1 MAGLIPRRF
10 RPTVVL
16 CLGEEG
22 KAVGAQLALLLPAL
36 DSARRSGVALLAA
49 DFAADGSAHAG
60 VFDPGVA
67 FAAQPATGAA
77 RPAFPTIRDPRP
89 LPLVVVEALR
99 GEDPHTPHAGRSIA
113 PRKGV
118 LDDTV
123 ITGIRDAGY
132 AVPRPTVVVWISAAA
147 GSPWLASVC
156 AAVRDAVA
164 SERVDAWV
172 LLALTNV
179 YPRDTEAHAERAA
192 RCAAQ
197 PWDALLVGRD
207 GEQPLATFA
216 YLFESHDERGTF
228 WEGGDDV
235 PFAAA
240 EAIFVLTASAITT
253 TREYEETLRRSLPG
267 MVRRPFERMS
277 GIGTS
282 RLTFPRA
289 QAEQCCAALLG
300 ADVLRAWAK
309 EEHGAASR
317 ELAEEQRRAA
327 ADTLAKLRRASRDA
341 DAHRRGGRPSPRL
354 SAEGVAKVRGLARP
368 NPDGGLIFAHLR
380 RDRVDRLVTPA
391 LDYPDALALQAEKA
405 EAGVEQWRP
414 AVRARWQQFAYQ
426 TERGIIA
433 HVNGLVLREE
443 AGIAAARAYA
453 EELDSLL
460 AEEKRRL
467 YVKQEGRETSYRR
480 FLHRTERIAE
490 DGPWIGVDAPTPV
503 RPAHTNPSGHT
514 TSEQPQ
520 AADPTGVVASVAP
533 PAFTLDALAARYR
546 WHKERK
552 PPAAAT
558 VGAAL
563 VGVPPAVF
571 LALALL
577 PAAWFAHGPAGAL
590 ALTLTLILA
599 AALAGWAFASYRSR
613 LVDDAVE
620 DIRRV
625 YRRALS
631 QRCEREEFQQ
641 RLALLTGV
649 QHTVRV
655 VLDRLVAWDRF
666 ILEQADRLDA
676 EAARIEAALFDGAT
690 GRRDVLIA
698 NRQRLRP
705 YGYTLRDFAAD
716 ARTRRETAALDADA
730 GILDWH
736 KRDAAILRHLR
747 AELRGKVSVLDTE
760 STDLGPPVGAFCL
773 NVVRP
778 YLRGDLVSIA
788 AALESLRAD
797 DTLSLY
803 DQLIERSVI
812 LYRPLDPPRP
822 PGVFVAARAE
832 HHLALRPADQPTDAV
847 ALATDEDEWLATLR
861 LRPGGAVPSFFAA
874 TDHFEQRPSRL
885 IVPSVPGWGLHA

>member
-1 MAGLIPRRF
+1 MAGLISRRF

-22 KAVGAQLALLLPAL
+22 KVVGAQLALLLPAL
-36 DSARRSGVALLAA
+36 DSARRAGVALLVA
-49 DFAADGSAHAG
+49 DVTADGGAHAG
-60 VFDPGVA
+60 VFDPGA
-67 FAAQPATGAA
+67 LAAAGAA
-77 RPAFPTIRDPRP
+77 RLSFPPIRDPRP
-89 LPLVVVEALR
+89 LPLAIVEALR
-99 GEDPHTPHAGRSIA
+99 GEDPHALRPAA

-132 AVPRPTVVVWISAAA
+132 AVPRPTVVIWIAAAA
-147 GSPWLASVC
+147 GSPWLASTC
-156 AAVRDAVA
+156 TAVRDAAA

-172 LLALTNV
+172 LLALTNI
-179 YPRDTEAHAERAA
+179 YPRETEAHAERAA

-228 WEGGDDV
+228 WEGADDV

-327 ADTLAKLRRASRDA
+327 VDALAKLRRASRDA
-341 DAHRRGGRPSPRL
+341 DGYRRGGRPSPRL
-354 SAEGVAKVRGLARP
+354 SAEGVAKLRGLARP
-368 NPDGGLIFAHLR
+368 DPDGSLIFAYLR
-380 RDRVDRLVTPA
+380 RERVDRLVTPA
-391 LDYPDALALQAEKA
+391 LDYPGALALAGERA
-405 EAGVEQWRP
+405 EAGVEQWRA

-453 EELDSLL
+453 EELDGLL
-460 AEEKRRL
+460 AEEKRHL
-467 YVKQEGRETSYRR
+467 YAKQEERETAYRR
-480 FLHRTERIAE
+480 SLRRAERLAE
-490 DGPWIGVDAPTPV
+490 DGPWIGVDTPTPA
-503 RPAHTNPSGHT
+503 RPAHTTDDQMHATASPDTGASLAPS
-514 TSEQPQ
+514 
-520 AADPTGVVASVAP
+520 
-533 PAFTLDALAARYR
+533 AFMLAALAARYR

-552 PPAAAT
+552 PPVAAT
-558 VGAAL
+558 AGAAL
-563 VGVPPAVF
+563 VAVPPAVF

-590 ALTLTLILA
+590 AVTLTLTFT
-599 AALAGWAFASYRSR
+599 AALAAWAFASYRAR

-631 QRCEREEFQQ
+631 HRCEREEFQQ
-641 RLALLTGV
+641 RLALLTGA

-666 ILEQADRLDA
+666 ILEQAERLET

-698 NRQRLRP
+698 NRQRLRRH
-705 YGYTLRDFAAD
+705 GYTLRDFAAD

-736 KRDAAILRHLR
+736 KSDAAILRRLR

-773 NVVRP
+773 GVVRP
-778 YLRGDLVSIA
+778 YLHGDLVSIA

-812 LYRPLDPPRP
+812 LNRPLDPPRP

-832 HHLALRPADQPTDAV
+832 HHLALRPADQPPRADAV

-874 TDHFEQRPSRL
+874 TDHFEQRPGRL
-885 IVPSVPGWGLHA
+885 IVPSVPGWELHA

>member
-22 KAVGAQLALLLPAL
+22 KAVGAQLSLLLPAL
-36 DSARRSGVALLAA
+36 DTARRSGVALLAA
-49 DFAADGSAHAG
+49 DVDAQGNTHAG

-67 FAAQPATGAA
+67 FAAHAAGAVRLA
-77 RPAFPTIRDPRP
+77 LPPIRDPQP
-89 LPLVVVEALR
+89 LSLAIVEALR
-99 GEDPHTPHAGRSIA
+99 GEDPHTGRSAA

-123 ITGIRDAGY
+123 ITNIRDAGY
-132 AVPRPTVVVWISAAA
+132 AVPRPTVVVWIAAAA

-164 SERVDAWV
+164 SERVEAWV

-179 YPRDTEAHAERAA
+179 YPRDTAAHAERAA
-192 RCAAQ
+192 SCAAQ

-267 MVRRPFERMS
+267 MVHRPFERMS

-317 ELAEEQRRAA
+317 ELAEEQRSAA

-341 DAHRRGGRPSPRL
+341 DAYRRGGRSSPRL

-368 NPDGGLIFAHLR
+368 DPDGGLIFAHLR
-380 RDRVDRLVTPA
+380 RDRVDRLVTPT
-391 LDYPDALALQAEKA
+391 LDYPDALALAAERA

-433 HVNGLVLREE
+433 HVNGLVLREA

-453 EELDSLL
+453 AELDGLL

-467 YVKQEGRETSYRR
+467 YAKQEERETSYRR
-480 FLHRTERIAE
+480 FLRRAERIAE
-490 DGPWIGVDAPTPV
+490 DGPWLGVDAPTPA
-503 RPAHTNPSGHT
+503 RPARIADGQTP
-514 TSEQPQ
+514 
-520 AADPTGVVASVAP
+520 AAAASPDTGVSLAPSVFMLA
-533 PAFTLDALAARYR
+533 ALAARYR
-546 WHKERK
+546 WHKDRQ
-552 PPAAAT
+552 PPVAAT

-577 PAAWFAHGPAGAL
+577 PAAWFAHGPTGAL
-590 ALTLTLILA
+590 AVTLTLIVA
-599 AALAGWAFASYRSR
+599 AALAGWAFASYRAR
-613 LVDDAVE
+613 LVDNAVE

-631 QRCEREEFQQ
+631 HRCEREEFQQ

-649 QHTVRV
+649 QHTIRV

-666 ILEQADRLDA
+666 ILEQADRLET

-705 YGYTLRDFAAD
+705 HGYTLRDFAAD
-716 ARTRRETAALDADA
+716 ARTRRETAALDPDA

-736 KRDAAILRHLR
+736 KRDAAILRRLR

-773 NVVRP
+773 GVVRP

-797 DTLSLY
+797 DTPSLY

-832 HHLALRPADQPTDAV
+832 HHLALRPADRPTDAV

-861 LRPGGAVPSFFAA
+861 LRPGGAVPSFFAD
-874 TDHFEQRPSRL
+874 TDQFEQRPGRL

>member
-36 DSARRSGVALLAA
+36 DTARRSGVALLTAA
-49 DFAADGSAHAG
+49 SDAQGNTHAG
-60 VFDPGVA
+60 VFNPGMA
-67 FAAQPATGAA
+67 FAAQATGAN
-77 RPAFPTIRDPRP
+77 RLAFPPIRDPRP
-89 LPLVVVEALR
+89 LPLAVVEALR
-99 GEDPHTPHAGRSIA
+99 GEDPHSTHTIA

-132 AVPRPTVVVWISAAA
+132 AVPRPTVVIWIAAAA

-156 AAVRDAVA
+156 AAVRDAAV

-179 YPRDTEAHAERAA
+179 YPRDTAAHAERAA
-192 RCAAQ
+192 RCAEQ

-300 ADVLRAWAK
+300 AEVLRAWAK

-327 ADTLAKLRRASRDA
+327 ADALAKLRRASRDA
-341 DAHRRGGRPSPRL
+341 EGHRRGGRPSPRL

-405 EAGVEQWRP
+405 EAGVEQWRA

-453 EELDSLL
+453 EELDGLL

-467 YVKQEGRETSYRR
+467 YAKQEERETSYRR
-480 FLHRTERIAE
+480 FLHRAERIAE
-490 DGPWIGVDAPTPV
+490 DGPWLGVDAPTPA
-503 RPAHTNPSGHT
+503 RPAHTADGPTRAAASPD
-514 TSEQPQ
+514 TS
-520 AADPTGVVASVAP
+520 AAASVAP
-533 PAFTLDALAARYR
+533 SAFMLEALAARYR
-546 WHKERK
+546 WHKARK

-558 VGAAL
+558 MGAAL

-577 PAAWFAHGPAGAL
+577 PAAWFAHGPSGVL
-590 ALTLTLILA
+590 ALTLTLALA
-599 AALAGWAFASYRSR
+599 AALAGWAFASYRAR

-631 QRCEREEFQQ
+631 HRCEREEFQQ
-641 RLALLTGV
+641 RLALLTGA
-649 QHTVRV
+649 QHTIRV
-655 VLDRLVAWDRF
+655 VLDRLIAWDRF
-666 ILEQADRLDA
+666 ILEQADRLDM
-676 EAARIEAALFDGAT
+676 EAARVEAALFDGAT

-705 YGYTLRDFAAD
+705 HGYTLRDFAAD
-716 ARTRRETAALDADA
+716 ARTRRETAALNPDA

-736 KRDAAILRHLR
+736 KSDATILRRLR
-747 AELRGKVSVLDTE
+747 ADLRGKVSVLDTE

-773 NVVRP
+773 GVVRP

-861 LRPGGAVPSFFAA
+861 LRPGGAVPSFFAS
-874 TDHFEQRPSRL
+874 TDQFEQRPGRL

>member
-22 KAVGAQLALLLPAL
+22 KAVGAQLALLLSAL
-36 DSARRSGVALLAA
+36 DGARRAGVALLAA
-49 DFAADGSAHAG
+49 DVTADGGMHAG
-60 VFDPGVA
+60 IFDPGA
-67 FAAQPATGAA
+67 LAAVGAA
-77 RPAFPTIRDPRP
+77 RLALPPIRAPRP
-89 LPLVVVEALR
+89 LSLALVEALR
-99 GEDPHTPHAGRSIA
+99 GDDPHATRSSS

-123 ITGIRDAGY
+123 ITAIRDAGY
-132 AVPRPTVVVWISAAA
+132 AVPRPTVVIWIAAAA
-147 GSPWLASVC
+147 GSSALASAC

-172 LLALTNV
+172 LLALTNI

-207 GEQPLATFA
+207 NEPPLATFA
-216 YLFESHDERGTF
+216 YLFESHDERGAF
-228 WEGGDDV
+228 WEGADDI

-277 GIGTS
+277 GVGAS

-327 ADTLAKLRRASRDA
+327 ADALAKLRRASRDA
-341 DAHRRGGRPSPRL
+341 EAYRRGGRPSPRL

-368 NPDGGLIFAHLR
+368 EPDGGLIFAHLR
-380 RDRVDRLVTPA
+380 RDRVDHLVTPA
-391 LDYPDALALQAEKA
+391 LDHPGALALAAERA
-405 EAGVEQWRP
+405 EAGVEQWR
-414 AVRARWQQFAYQ
+414 AAMRARWQRFAYQ

-433 HVNGLVLREE
+433 HVNGLALREE
-443 AGIAAARAYA
+443 AGIAVARAYA
-453 EELDSLL
+453 DELDSLL

-467 YVKQEGRETSYRR
+467 YAKQEGRETAYHR
-480 FLHRTERIAE
+480 FLRRTERLAE
-490 DGPWIGVDAPTPV
+490 DGPWLGVDASI
-503 RPAHTNPSGHT
+503 PARHATGGQTHAAASPAAGASIAPS
-514 TSEQPQ
+514 
-520 AADPTGVVASVAP
+520 
-533 PAFTLDALAARYR
+533 AFMLAALAARYR

-558 VGAAL
+558 IGAAL
-563 VGVPPAVF
+563 VAVPPLVF

-590 ALTLTLILA
+590 AITLTLTLA
-599 AALAGWAFASYRSR
+599 AALSGWAFASYRAR
-613 LVDDAVE
+613 LMDDAVE
-620 DIRRV
+620 DIRRL

-641 RLALLTGV
+641 RLALLTGA

-666 ILEQADRLDA
+666 ILAQAERLET

-705 YGYTLRDFAAD
+705 HGYTLRDFAAD
-716 ARTRRETAALDADA
+716 ARTRRETAALDPDA

-736 KRDAAILRHLR
+736 KSDTAILRRLR
-747 AELRGKVSVLDTE
+747 AELRGEVSVLDTE

-773 NVVRP
+773 GIVRP
-778 YLRGDLVSIA
+778 YLHGDLVSIA

-812 LYRPLDPPRP
+812 LNRPLDPPRP
-822 PGVFVAARAE
+822 PSVFVAARAE
-832 HHLALRPADQPTDAV
+832 HHLALRPVDQPTDAV

-874 TDHFEQRPSRL
+874 TDHFEQRPGRL
-885 IVPSVPGWGLHA
+885 IVPSVPGWELHA